1 VSLPDQVVDYLQKH
15 GQVTDEAGMAATV
28 LRQAV
33 GFEGPSSQF
42 SNLLLR
48 LEQTGVVSR
57 KVRGRRTYHIEL
69 LPNGLEAR
77 SAAKTRKP
85 ERRDAKRAESASA
98 RGVNGHVGL
107 LVPSTPTR
115 EVAGGPLPATAAAP
129 GRDDV
134 ARSRALA
141 GPASGAGGSSV
152 PLRPAVEPA
161 ELAAALRVAAE
172 IVDGLAERLAES
184 RLEATA
190 ASRRRI
196 AQLDRRVGELE
207 RELARARA
215 ERDEAAG
222 QLGELQARFE
232 VAQRNLEL
240 LAERAPRASRSGRAG
255 AGGDGR
261 SSRDPRDGAAALDR
275 LLRLEA
281 DTERRSRSY

>member
-1 VSLPDQVVDYLQKH
+1 
-15 GQVTDEAGMAATV
+15 MAATL

-33 GFEGPSSQF
+33 GFDGPSSQF

-57 KVRGRRTYHIEL
+57 RVRGRRTYHIAL

-77 SAAKTRKP
+77 SAARIRKP
-85 ERRDAKRAESASA
+85 ERKDAESEQAQGA
-98 RGVNGHVGL
+98 NGHAGALVG
-107 LVPSTPTR
+107 PATPTR
-115 EVAGGPLPATAAAP
+115 ENAGGPVAGASAGTGREGTTPA
-129 GRDDV
+129 
-134 ARSRALA
+134 RALTA
-141 GPASGAGGSSV
+141 PPSGAGGSSV
-152 PLRPAVEPA
+152 PLRPPVEPA
-161 ELAAALRVAAE
+161 ELAAALRVAAD

-184 RLEATA
+184 RMEATA

-196 AQLDRRVGELE
+196 TQLDRRVGELE

-240 LAERAPRASRSGRAG
+240 LADRAPRGSRPGRTPGMAG
-255 AGGDGR
+255 APGGTGH
-261 SSRDPRDGAAALDR
+261 DPRDGAAALDR

-281 DTERRSRSY
+281 GTERRSRSH